1 MVHRLGY
8 VWDNVIL
15 FFEIQFNEVNEVIS
29 VYTSVQGL
37 DNVAVANY
45 ADIEER
51 MAEGTRNRTV
61 AATNMNATSR

>member
-29 VYTSVQGL
+29 VCTSVQGL